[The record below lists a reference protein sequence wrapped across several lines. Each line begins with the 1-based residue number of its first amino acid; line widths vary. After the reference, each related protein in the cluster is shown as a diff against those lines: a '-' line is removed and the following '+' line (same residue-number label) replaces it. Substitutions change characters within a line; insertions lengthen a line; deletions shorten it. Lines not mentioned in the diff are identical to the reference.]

1 MMTRRLTVS
10 GLALVTALSF
20 GVAGCKNTGTDSA
33 GPAGGAS
40 ATATSAAPQQ
50 DPKEALTAAAGKLGK
65 DTVKVTMKMSGGLDA
80 TGAMDPTARKAQLA
94 MNMSAGG
101 QSLKMNVVMVDKD
114 IYLKMTGVPSM
125 PKKWMH
131 IDAAKVK
138 AGGTLD
144 VMPEG
149 DPAGAAKMMNAV
161 VDVQRNGE
169 HGFKGT
175 LDLTKT
181 PSANAA
187 ALKTLGDKVKAV
199 PFTATVDDQ
208 GRLTDMTVQMS
219 ALQPG
224 AGDLKTTYS
233 DFGSPVSIAKPPA
246 SQTME
251 APKELLGI
259 FNA

>member
-20 GVAGCKNTGTDSA
+20 GVAGCKDTGTDSA
-33 GPAGGAS
+33 APAGGNS
-40 ATATSAAPQQ
+40 AAATSAAPQQ
-50 DPKEALTAAAGKLGK
+50 DPKEALAAAAGKLGK

-80 TGAMDPTARKAQLA
+80 TGVMDPTARKAQMA
-94 MNMSAGG
+94 MNVSAGA
-101 QSLKMNVVMVDKD
+101 QKLKIDVVTLDKD
-114 IYLKMTGVPSM
+114 IYLKMTGAPSM

-131 IDAAKVK
+131 VDAAKVK
-138 AGGTLD
+138 SGGTLD

-149 DPAGAAKMMNAV
+149 DPAGASKMINTV

-175 LDLTKT
+175 LDLTKS
-181 PSANAA
+181 PSANAT
-187 ALKTLGDKVKAV
+187 ALKALGDKAKTV

-233 DFGSPVSIAKPPA
+233 DFGAPVSVAKPPA

-259 FNA
+259 FNV

>member
-20 GVAGCKNTGTDSA
+20 GVAGCKDIGSGGA

-40 ATATSAAPQQ
+40 ATASAAPQQ
-50 DPKEALTAAAGKLGK
+50 DPKEALAAAAGKLGK
-65 DTVKVTMKMSGGLDA
+65 DTVKVTMKMSGGLNA

-94 MNMSAGG
+94 MNMSASG
-101 QSLKMNVVMVDKD
+101 QSLKINVVMIDKD
-114 IYLKMTGVPSM
+114 VYLKMTGVPSM

-138 AGGTLD
+138 AGSTLD

-149 DPAGAAKMMNAV
+149 DPAGAGKMMNTV
-161 VDVQRNGE
+161 VDVQRTGE

-175 LDLTKT
+175 LDLTKS

-187 ALKTLGDKVKAV
+187 ALKAMGDKAKAV

-233 DFGSPVSIAKPPA
+233 GFGTPVSIAKPPA

-251 APKELLGI
+251 APKELLGL